1 MEIALA
7 VLSIISLSFMIAY
20 IAVVKKLNTVSEA
33 FSKLLIVYNMTLDDA
48 KDSQRF
54 ESLPEDM
61 DTHKE
66 NFIKF
71 LSDSRDWAF
80 DYIENVQTELQK
92 FINNV
97 EPSLKHFDEFGIVVE
112 GMPLHKDMQVIS
124 DNFKELKK
132 LLPEEMNDRR

>member
-54 ESLPEDM
+54 ESSPEDI

-71 LSDSRDWAF
+71 LSDSRDWAYQ
-80 DYIENVQTELQK
+80 YIEEVQNGLDK
-92 FINNV
+92 FIKEVSPQLEYYN
-97 EPSLKHFDEFGIVVE
+97 KFGIVIE
-112 GMPLHKDMQVIS
+112 GMVPPHD
-124 DNFKELKK
+124 FALKK
-132 LLPEEMNDRR
+132 ISKEIEKIISQE